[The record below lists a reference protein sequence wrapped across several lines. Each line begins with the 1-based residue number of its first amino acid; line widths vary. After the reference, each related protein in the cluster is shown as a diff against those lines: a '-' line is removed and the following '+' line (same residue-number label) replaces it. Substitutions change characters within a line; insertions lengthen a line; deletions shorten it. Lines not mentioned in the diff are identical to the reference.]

1 MNEVIVNGVTFEAID
16 APTRLCF
23 KDFDDIDDESKWC
36 AFYSRFSAGCGSEGT
51 QCISHQREDERYVIW
66 IEKEKQ

>member
-36 AFYSRFSAGCGSEGT
+36 AFYARFQGACGTPTAPCSPYN
-51 QCISHQREDERYVIW
+51 REDQRFVIW
-66 IEKEKQ
+66 LER